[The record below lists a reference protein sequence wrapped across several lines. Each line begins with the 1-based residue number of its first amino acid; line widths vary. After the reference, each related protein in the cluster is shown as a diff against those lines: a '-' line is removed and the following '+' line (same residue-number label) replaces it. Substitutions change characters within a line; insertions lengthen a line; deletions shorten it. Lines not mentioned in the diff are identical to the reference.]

1 MKIRHIAAALGLM
14 TAAFTVQAQDFVL
27 TETGYFRNQGV
38 DAMSFNDYYPEG
50 HQGGIS
56 VIMHGKR
63 VVTNGDIRF
72 DPTPGQW
79 QPVPRQ
85 VSREI
90 IDGKIVTRLAYPDS
104 SRHATGFNPMFY
116 PDVQLTYSV
125 TLEADGDALVVT
137 VDLDQP
143 IPEKF
148 LGKAGFNLEFFPGEL
163 FGKPG

>member
-1 MKIRHIAAALGLM
+1 MKIRHITAALGLM
-14 TAAFTVQAQDFVL
+14 ALAFSAQAQDFVL

-79 QPVPRQ
+79 QPVP
-85 VSREI
+85 
-90 IDGKIVTRLAYPDS
+90 
-104 SRHATGFNPMFY
+104 
-116 PDVQLTYSV
+116 
-125 TLEADGDALVVT
+125 
-137 VDLDQP
+137 
-143 IPEKF
+143 
-148 LGKAGFNLEFFPGEL
+148 
-163 FGKPG
+163 